1 MTNLEM
7 IFQTIEELSSEELDQ
22 VYQYIRQ
29 RRQTTTW
36 SVSQEN
42 ISELKTVL
50 GDVHQ
55 ETESMTDDEINTL
68 IDDALDEVRSERK
81 NN

>member
-1 MTNLEM
+1 MTNLET

-22 VYQYIRQ
+22 VYQYIQQ
-29 RRQTTTW
+29 RRQTTPW

-42 ISELKTVL
+42 IRELKTVL

-55 ETESMTDDEINTL
+55 EAESMTDDEINTL